1 MICLKKL
8 TFSSHPRAIVKPQE
22 PPSPAELTFETQL
35 FFFQK
40 QQTNTPKNCLQDL
53 DIFTKFSKSVCCKNY
68 VDKGIRHPHPTTHL
82 FLMDEDPGQMTG
94 RTLFS
99 KESGLG
105 PGSVVGGKRQETGKT
120 K

>member
-40 QQTNTPKNCLQDL
+40 QQTNTPA
-53 DIFTKFSKSVCCKNY
+53 IT
-68 VDKGIRHPHPTTHL
+68 
-82 FLMDEDPGQMTG
+82 
-94 RTLFS
+94 
-99 KESGLG
+99 G